1 VTEFLSL
8 APDRPPQNPYL
19 KPEHNTRML
28 ESFLTFLA
36 TLVSVR
42 TNIGERVIYFFC
54 RYQMK

>member
-42 TNIGERVIYFFC
+42 TNIGECVIYFFL
-54 RYQMK
+54 